1 MHDIKSCCCCC
12 SEWFTGRSWAVLHV
26 VSRPTVVPPFGPVL
40 TIGSNGCEGG
50 GEGKGGQGAF
60 CTAVQLCLE
69 CEAIAE
75 VIILNV
81 ELRCVN
87 SILFLKLRED
97 GMGGNM
103 TGVRK
108 LHRSQVSRSVWLL
121 GNLND
126 DFKDCCVPGSHK
138 IATSEFFLRN

>member
-87 SILFLKLRED
+87 SIF
-97 GMGGNM
+97 
-103 TGVRK
+103 
-108 LHRSQVSRSVWLL
+108 
-121 GNLND
+121 
-126 DFKDCCVPGSHK
+126 
-138 IATSEFFLRN
+138 FFLNVGRMVWEET